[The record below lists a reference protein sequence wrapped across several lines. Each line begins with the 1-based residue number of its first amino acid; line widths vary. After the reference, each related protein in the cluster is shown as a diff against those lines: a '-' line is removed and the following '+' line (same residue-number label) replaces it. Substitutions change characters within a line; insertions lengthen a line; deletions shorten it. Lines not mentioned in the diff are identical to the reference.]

1 LKAIFG
7 PWLLYGTSR
16 LTFPVNIILDAA
28 YAGFYI
34 NVACPSGSCRM
45 ERVLA
50 HHDGEESLMKKTVIS
65 GKHAAEALKF
75 TGNIIDE
82 CGPRLAGTEAC
93 RRSADIIKREMDRHC
108 DCTAIEEFE
117 MHPRAMLGFI
127 CVSAVSFIVS
137 SVFLFFGCLIPAAA
151 GYTFGV
157 VISVC
162 QFVFYLQ
169 VFDRFY
175 EKKKGYNVYGVIEP
189 AAEVRQQIII
199 SGHHDSA
206 YVFNFFAKFPRLY
219 RIRLILGLIP
229 INVSFFLVWTWVIM
243 NYVFD
248 AIPGFADIFRY
259 GAIAS
264 FVFVVPLVFFLGKK
278 GTPGAGDNMIA
289 TAIALK
295 IAELFKRAGKKGHPA
310 LKHTR
315 LVILSFDAEES
326 GLRGA
331 KAFAKKHR
339 AELQAI
345 PAYNFNMDS
354 IYDVDKIKFLVS
366 DINGTVKLSGNMAER
381 CVEIARRQGFSA
393 RTLRMPFGG
402 GGTDAAEL
410 AKAGVNAT
418 TLIAMPVSIER
429 DVVVYHTLDDT
440 VDHVHPETV
449 EAVLK
454 ILHSYIVEMDGEA

>member
-1 LKAIFG
+1 
-7 PWLLYGTSR
+7 
-16 LTFPVNIILDAA
+16 
-28 YAGFYI
+28 
-34 NVACPSGSCRM
+34 
-45 ERVLA
+45 
-50 HHDGEESLMKKTVIS
+50 MKKSDITR
-65 GKHAAEALKF
+65 KHAAESLDF
-75 TGNIIDE
+75 TGKIIDE

-93 RRSADIIKREMDRHC
+93 RRSADIIKREIDRYC
-108 DCTAIEEFE
+108 DRTGIEEFDV
-117 MHPRAMLGFI
+117 HPRAMLGFI
-127 CVSAVSFIVS
+127 RASAVSFIIS
-137 SVFLFFGCLIPAAA
+137 SVLLFFGYLIPAAI
-151 GYTFGV
+151 GYTFGI

-175 EKKKGYNVYGVIEP
+175 EKKKGYNVYGIIEP
-189 AAEVRQQIII
+189 AEEVRQQIIV

-206 YVFNFFAKFPRLY
+206 YVFNYFAKYPRLY

-229 INVSFFLVWTWVIM
+229 INASFFLVWIWVIM
-243 NYVFD
+243 KYAFD
-248 AIPGFADIFRY
+248 AVPAFADIFRY
-259 GAIAS
+259 GTIAS
-264 FVFVVPLVFFLGKK
+264 LFFVVPLVFFLGKK

-295 IAELFKRAGKKGHPA
+295 IAELFKREEKKGRPA

-331 KAFAKKHR
+331 RAYAKKHR

-366 DINGTVKLSGNMAER
+366 DINGIVKLSEKMAAR
-381 CVEIARRQGFSA
+381 CVEIAGREGYGA
-393 RTLRMPFGG
+393 RLMGMPFGG

-410 AKAGVNAT
+410 AKVGVEAT

-429 DVVVYHTLDDT
+429 DVVVYHTLNDT
-440 VDHVHPETV
+440 VDHVHPEAV
-449 EAVLK
+449 EACLK
-454 ILHSYIVEMDGEA
+454 ILHAYIVEMDGEA

>member
-1 LKAIFG
+1 
-7 PWLLYGTSR
+7 
-16 LTFPVNIILDAA
+16 
-28 YAGFYI
+28 
-34 NVACPSGSCRM
+34 
-45 ERVLA
+45 
-50 HHDGEESLMKKTVIS
+50 MKKNTIT
-65 GKHAAEALKF
+65 GRHAAESLDF
-75 TGNIIDE
+75 TRNIIDE
-82 CGPRLAGTEAC
+82 CGPRLAGTEEC
-93 RRSADIIKREMDRHC
+93 KRSGDIIRKEMDRYC
-108 DCTAIEEFE
+108 DRTEIEEFDF
-117 MHPRAMLGFI
+117 HPLAMLGFI
-127 CVSAVSFIVS
+127 RASAVSFIIS
-137 SVFLFFGCLIPAAA
+137 SVFLFFGYIIPAAI
-151 GYTFGV
+151 GYTFGI

-189 AAEVRQQIII
+189 AAEVRQQIIV

-206 YVFNFFAKFPRLY
+206 YVFNYFAKFPKLY

-229 INVSFFLVWTWVIM
+229 INASFFLVWIWVIM
-243 NYVFD
+243 KYAFD
-248 AIPGFADIFRY
+248 AIPAFADIFRY

-264 FVFVVPLVFFLGKK
+264 LFFVVPLVFFLGKK

-295 IAELFKRAGKKGHPA
+295 IAELFKREGKKGRAA
-310 LKHTR
+310 LRHTR

-331 KAFAKKHR
+331 RAFAEKHR

-345 PAYNFNMDS
+345 PAYCFNMDS

-366 DINGTVKLSGNMAER
+366 DINGIVKLSGKMAAR
-381 CVEIARRQGFSA
+381 CVEIAKRHGYGA
-393 RTLRMPFGG
+393 RLMGMPFGG

-410 AKAGVNAT
+410 AKVGVKAT

-429 DVVVYHTLDDT
+429 DVVVYHTLHDT
-440 VDHVHPETV
+440 VDHVHPEAV
-449 EAVLK
+449 EACIK
-454 ILHSYIVEMDGEA
+454 ILHAYIVEMDGEAWGILPQTGN